1 MRNPE
6 YVLNSLI
13 KHSKDV
19 DYKYERLYRLLY
31 NREMYLKAYQ
41 NIYAKEGN
49 MTKGTDG
56 KNIDGMSLK
65 RIDKIINSLKDES
78 YQPQP
83 AKRVY
88 IPKKNGKKRPLGIPS
103 FEDKLLQE
111 VIRMILEVIYE
122 NSFEE
127 TSHGFRPDKSCHTAL
142 IKVQNTFTAA
152 KWFIEGDIKSCF
164 DCINHNKLIEILAER
179 IKDNKFLRLMRKFLN
194 AGYMEDWKYNNTYSG
209 TPQGSIISPILA
221 NIYLDKLDK
230 YIKDYTEKFNKGKR
244 RDRNPI

>member
-13 KHSKDV
+13 KHSKDA
-19 DYKYERLYRLLY
+19 DYKYERLYRQLY
-31 NREMYLKAYQ
+31 NHEMYLRAYQ

-49 MTKGTDG
+49 MTKGVDG
-56 KNIDGMSLK
+56 KTIDGMSLE

-78 YQPQP
+78 YQPNP

-111 VIRMILEVIYE
+111 VIRMVLEAIYE

-127 TSHGFRPDKSCHTAL
+127 TSHGFC
-142 IKVQNTFTAA
+142 
-152 KWFIEGDIKSCF
+152 
-164 DCINHNKLIEILAER
+164 R
-179 IKDNKFLRLMRKFLN
+179 I
-194 AGYMEDWKYNNTYSG
+194 
-209 TPQGSIISPILA
+209 
-221 NIYLDKLDK
+221 
-230 YIKDYTEKFNKGKR
+230 
-244 RDRNPI
+244 